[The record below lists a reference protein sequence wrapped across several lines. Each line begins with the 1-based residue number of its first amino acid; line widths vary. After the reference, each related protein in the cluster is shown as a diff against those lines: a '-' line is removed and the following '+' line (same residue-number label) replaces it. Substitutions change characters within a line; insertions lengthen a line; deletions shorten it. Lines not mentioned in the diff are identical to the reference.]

1 MSFVPGPKSRGISPV
16 TATLCRCAFLL
27 LILSMGS
34 VCVAGQGAKESADE
48 QSRALEGAGNVALS
62 SAKTKG
68 EVKDGL
74 ARFSTEMQ
82 ITSYE
87 SGRQVITLFDGPVA
101 VTDWSVETSFWGGDG
116 YVMRADSGVHLVIVG
131 SGQYSVSLDFV
142 NRVSRQN
149 GRKKLDIPL
158 VQAVVSETKVTIPRK
173 DIAVDVQPSVSFETE
188 TAAEETTVTLYGGE
202 GEVTLSWQPRA
213 PEKVTEPVIFAEQR
227 MVLGERRRGDR
238 GTPLISSFA
247 SDTGAADE
255 WYEFREAGT
264 GHKLGRVVQ
273 VIEIRPRD
281 SFRYGHRLW
290 LDEATAMP
298 LKVQLLD
305 PDGGA
310 VEQIQFVSM
319 LMSAEISDARLQ
331 PDVEIDGFTWY
342 KHDQPRTPFD
352 SDPEGVAWVLEDPPP
367 GFRLTQSRV
376 RTLPGADHPVE
387 HLVFSDG
394 LASVSVFVEPAN
406 EADADLAGLSRMG
419 AAHAFT
425 LTLDG
430 QQITAVGEVPPDTV
444 QRIARTLKPAAVAP
458 Q

>member
-1 MSFVPGPKSRGISPV
+1 MKVAFSRYTVLLACLACTLPAAVLADGARDWLKRMETAVESLSYEGTFVHMV
-16 TATLCRCAFLL
+16 
-27 LILSMGS
+27 
-34 VCVAGQGAKESADE
+34 
-48 QSRALEGAGNVALS
+48 GNRMETMHVIHRRVG
-62 SAKTKG
+62 G
-68 EVKDGL
+68 EV
-74 ARFSTEMQ
+74 AER
-82 ITSYE
+82 
-87 SGRQVITLFDGPVA
+87 LF
-101 VTDWSVETSFWGGDG
+101 
-116 YVMRADSGVHLVIVG
+116 
-131 SGQYSVSLDFV
+131 SLDQPGREILRH
-142 NRVSRQN
+142 NDRV
-149 GRKKLDIPL
+149 
-158 VQAVVSETKVTIPRK
+158 TC
-173 DIAVDVQPSVSFETE
+173 
-188 TAAEETTVTLYGGE
+188 
-202 GEVTLSWQPRA
+202 
-213 PEKVTEPVIFAEQR
+213 IFADQR
-227 MVLGERRRGDR
+227 MVLVERRRADR

-247 SDTGAADE
+247 SDTSAADE

-273 VIEIRPRD
+273 VIEIQPRD

-290 LDEATAMP
+290 LDKATAMP

-305 PDGGA
+305 PDGVA

-352 SDPEGVAWVLEDPPP
+352 SDPGSVAWVLKDPPP
-367 GFRLTQSRV
+367 GFHLTQARV

-394 LASVSVFVEPAN
+394 LASVSIFVEPAN
-406 EADADLAGLSRMG
+406 EADGDLAGLSRMG

-444 QRIARTLKPAAVAP
+444 QRIARALRPAAVAS